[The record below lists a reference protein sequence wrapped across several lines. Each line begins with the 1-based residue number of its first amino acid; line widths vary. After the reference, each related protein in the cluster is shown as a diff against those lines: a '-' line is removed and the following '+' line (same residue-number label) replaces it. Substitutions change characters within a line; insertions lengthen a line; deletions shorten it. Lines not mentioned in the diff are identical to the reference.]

1 MDKTELRKH
10 YTDIRKNV
18 SDEKRK
24 EESLEITKELL
35 KLIKENSFSAVL
47 LYAPKK
53 FEVDVMGVFEETD
66 IPVYFPRCDKDE
78 MDFYEVDDLSKL
90 RPGNFS
96 VREPEE
102 NCPKFI
108 PKENEKYLIVVPGIA
123 FDKNGYRI
131 GYGKGYYDKYL
142 SKFQAYDFYK
152 VGACFKE
159 CMIEDIYHDDFDVKT
174 DKVIS

>member
-1 MDKTELRKH
+1 M
-10 YTDIRKNV
+10 
-18 SDEKRK
+18 
-24 EESLEITKELL
+24 EITKELL

-53 FEVDVMGVFEETD
+53 FEADVMGVFEETD

-90 RPGNFS
+90 QLGSFN
-96 VREPEE
+96 VREPEV
-102 NCPKFI
+102 NCPIFI

-131 GYGKGYYDKYL
+131 GYGKGFYDKYL
-142 SKFQAYDFYK
+142 SKYQSYDFYK

-159 CMIEDIYHDDFDVKT
+159 CMTEDTYHDEFDIKT
-174 DKVIS
+174 DKVI

>member
-1 MDKTELRKH
+1 MNKQELRIK
-10 YTDIRKNV
+10 YSEIRKNIP
-18 SDEKRK
+18 DEKRK
-24 EESLEITKELL
+24 EESAKITEELL

-53 FEVDVMGVFEETD
+53 FEVDVMGVFGQTD

-90 RPGNFS
+90 RLGYFS

-102 NCPKFI
+102 DCPKFI

-142 SKFQAYDFYK
+142 SKQQNLNFYK
-152 VGACFKE
+152 VGVCFSE
-159 CMIEDIYHDDFDVKT
+159 CMIEDTLHDRFDIKT
-174 DKVIS
+174 DKVIY

>member
-1 MDKTELRKH
+1 MNKQELRIK
-10 YTDIRKNV
+10 YLEVRKNIP
-18 SDEKRK
+18 DEKRK
-24 EESLEITKELL
+24 EESMEITRELL

-47 LYAPKK
+47 LYAPKR

-66 IPVYFPRCDKDE
+66 IPVYFPRSDKDE

-90 RPGNFS
+90 RLGNFN

-102 NCPKFI
+102 DCPKFI

-142 SKFQAYDFYK
+142 SKYQAYDFYK

-159 CMIEDIYHDDFDVKT
+159 CMTEDIYHDEFDVET
-174 DKVIS
+174 DKVIF